1 MFVKKVSI
9 FLIIVML
16 LSFCGCSATDT
27 SSDYSIVVY
36 EDVVINKD
44 TDTDNDTE
52 DTSSKGS
59 SPGKVTDTDS
69 EESSSKSSSN
79 DTLNNS
85 SVNNSSDTSSDY
97 SSKGTSTNK
106 GDDFLTTYRIKEYK
120 EKNSKLE
127 AKVSQYQI
135 CIKKLG
141 KSYSELNY
149 PKFSG
154 TTSAE
159 ELTWITDY
167 NKKLNDY
174 CTEIRNLL
182 IKYGRESVKY
192 GVNGDVSKAYEW
204 AKYAFDKSDNLIALT
219 YDDAPNEVTPALLD
233 GLKERNVSA
242 VFFLI
247 GKQINSG
254 NENQIKRMIDEGHI
268 VGNHSMTHTPL
279 YHKYKNMK
287 VNIGET
293 NESGIPLDPTSDVIE
308 LSQILEQKF
317 GYNDFLLRVPGL
329 IYSKTNATYASNG
342 KYDAKTL
349 STNNYLVLVDTNTN
363 FNDADGSR
371 PWKDIYNDLLNVKP
385 GSIVLMHAKTP
396 SVDASLKYIDDMKPQ
411 GYTFVTV
418 PELLM
423 VYNGKIDLGV
433 AYKSYDSYA
442 NLP

>member
-1 MFVKKVSI
+1 
-9 FLIIVML
+9 ML
-16 LSFCGCSATDT
+16 VSFCGCSATDT

-44 TDTDNDTE
+44 TDADNDTE
-52 DTSSKGS
+52 DSSSKGS
-59 SPGKVTDTDS
+59 SSGKVTDTGSD
-69 EESSSKSSSN
+69 ESSSKSSSN
-79 DTLNNS
+79 DTSNNS
-85 SVNNSSDTSSDY
+85 SGNTSSDS

-120 EKNSKLE
+120 EKNNKLE
-127 AKVSQYQI
+127 AKVSQYQTG
-135 CIKKLG
+135 IKKLG
-141 KSYSELNY
+141 KSYNELNY

-174 CTEIRNLL
+174 CTKIRKLL

-192 GVNGDVSKAYEW
+192 GVNGDISKAYEW
-204 AKYAFDKSDNLIALT
+204 AKYAFDKSDKLIALT
-219 YDDAPNEVTPALLD
+219 YDDAPNENTPTLLD

-247 GKQINSG
+247 GKQINSS
-254 NENQIKRMIDEGHI
+254 NEGQIKRMIDEEHI

-293 NESGIPLDPTSDVIE
+293 REDGIPLDPTRDVIE
-308 LSQILEQKF
+308 LSEILEQKF

-349 STNNYLVLVDTNTN
+349 STNNNLVLVDTNTSLK
-363 FNDADGSR
+363 DADGSR
-371 PWKDIYNDLLNVKP
+371 PWEDIYSDLLKVKP
-385 GSIVLMHAKTP
+385 GSIVLLHVKEP

-433 AYKSYDSYA
+433 AYKSYNSYA

>member
-1 MFVKKVSI
+1 
-9 FLIIVML
+9 ML
-16 LSFCGCSATDT
+16 VSFCGCSATDT
-27 SSDYSIVVY
+27 SSDYSVVVY

-44 TDTDNDTE
+44 NDADNDTE
-52 DTSSKGS
+52 DSSSKGS
-59 SPGKVTDTDS
+59 SSGKVTDTGSD
-69 EESSSKSSSN
+69 ESSSKSSSN
-79 DTLNNS
+79 DTSNNS
-85 SVNNSSDTSSDY
+85 SGNTSSDS

-106 GDDFLTTYRIKEYK
+106 GDDFLTTYRIKDYK
-120 EKNSKLE
+120 EKNNKLE
-127 AKVSQYQI
+127 AKVSQYQTG
-135 CIKKLG
+135 IKKLG
-141 KSYSELNY
+141 KSYNELNY

-174 CTEIRNLL
+174 CTEIRKLL

-192 GVNGDVSKAYEW
+192 GVNGDISKAYEW

-219 YDDAPNEVTPALLD
+219 YDDAPNENTPTLLD

-247 GKQINSG
+247 GKQINSS
-254 NENQIKRMIDEGHI
+254 NEGQIKRMIDEEHI

-293 NESGIPLDPTSDVIE
+293 REDGIPLDPTSDVTE

-317 GYNDFLLRVPGL
+317 GYHDFLLRVPGL
-329 IYSKTNATYASNG
+329 IYSKTSATYASNG
-342 KYDAKTL
+342 NYDAKTL
-349 STNNYLVLVDTNTN
+349 SANNNLVLVDTNTN
-363 FNDADGSR
+363 FNDADGSKA
-371 PWKDIYNDLLNVKP
+371 WKDIYNDLLKVKP
-385 GSIVLMHAKTP
+385 GSIVLLHVKEP
-396 SVDASLKYIDDMKPQ
+396 SVDASLKYIDDVKPL